1 LPQSP
6 RTILPLARIAAR
18 GHGFL
23 SGAELAG
30 FDAAQDG
37 ARKAGEAKT
46 MAVDVAPIPGYD
58 PSSIAGWSLHPP
70 SSDQAEAEPAAS
82 DSAFQTAVVEPDLIF
97 DSVFPEEPL
106 PGRPQHRMVPKD
118 VAAAGKVHAG
128 VQTRP
133 EELEIR
139 ESSNQR
145 FAREAVAR
153 IGLVPLTIC
162 DAAACPEFRL
172 QRCHVD
178 CPCPQEA
185 SMHANHSLPTSSR
198 NASPRSAAE
207 RRGADFAEPPKA
219 EAKEFQATVEKRP
232 QDTQQADPK
241 QANALGH
248 PGVKQEEQEERREPS
263 FLAESSS
270 AGQARDHKAAGP
282 SSKHLQPPT
291 KARRPPSATPRAEG
305 PGSAGPPL
313 MSEDATSEERAEATE
328 AAELEPATGRRAS
341 ASSAVSQTST
351 LCSARR
357 ADSIAGSMTFSV
369 STRGRRRSV
378 LNPAA
383 VIQDLEASEEYE
395 YARLFRVLL
404 EIQRTGDPDSS
415 CLRDFLAENCEV
427 TDLVLDALPFLQK
440 VEGGEIVL
448 PASADMRTDPTFREF
463 LQTMRERCVS
473 NATLLRIFTKL
484 GQRGSAPTE
493 ACRAEAQRF
502 CLDRFDANLRQSEW
516 EQMLQ
521 AAFDGAGEELTPGQ
535 WMQSCRWAA
544 RAARLIMTLRLT

>member
-1 LPQSP
+1 
-6 RTILPLARIAAR
+6 
-18 GHGFL
+18 
-23 SGAELAG
+23 
-30 FDAAQDG
+30 
-37 ARKAGEAKT
+37 
-46 MAVDVAPIPGYD
+46 
-58 PSSIAGWSLHPP
+58 
-70 SSDQAEAEPAAS
+70 
-82 DSAFQTAVVEPDLIF
+82 
-97 DSVFPEEPL
+97 
-106 PGRPQHRMVPKD
+106 
-118 VAAAGKVHAG
+118 
-128 VQTRP
+128 
-133 EELEIR
+133 
-139 ESSNQR
+139 
-145 FAREAVAR
+145 
-153 IGLVPLTIC
+153 
-162 DAAACPEFRL
+162 
-172 QRCHVD
+172 
-178 CPCPQEA
+178 
-185 SMHANHSLPTSSR
+185 
-198 NASPRSAAE
+198 AE
-207 RRGADFAEPPKA
+207 RPSISL
-219 EAKEFQATVEKRP
+219 Q
-232 QDTQQADPK
+232 
-241 QANALGH
+241 
-248 PGVKQEEQEERREPS
+248 VKQEEQEERREPS

>member
-1 LPQSP
+1 
-6 RTILPLARIAAR
+6 
-18 GHGFL
+18 
-23 SGAELAG
+23 
-30 FDAAQDG
+30 
-37 ARKAGEAKT
+37 
-46 MAVDVAPIPGYD
+46 M
-58 PSSIAGWSLHPP
+58 
-70 SSDQAEAEPAAS
+70 
-82 DSAFQTAVVEPDLIF
+82 
-97 DSVFPEEPL
+97 
-106 PGRPQHRMVPKD
+106 
-118 VAAAGKVHAG
+118 
-128 VQTRP
+128 
-133 EELEIR
+133 
-139 ESSNQR
+139 
-145 FAREAVAR
+145 
-153 IGLVPLTIC
+153 
-162 DAAACPEFRL
+162 
-172 QRCHVD
+172 
-178 CPCPQEA
+178 
-185 SMHANHSLPTSSR
+185 
-198 NASPRSAAE
+198 
-207 RRGADFAEPPKA
+207 
-219 EAKEFQATVEKRP
+219 
-232 QDTQQADPK
+232 
-241 QANALGH
+241 
-248 PGVKQEEQEERREPS
+248 
-263 FLAESSS
+263 
-270 AGQARDHKAAGP
+270 
-282 SSKHLQPPT
+282 
-291 KARRPPSATPRAEG
+291 
-305 PGSAGPPL
+305 
-313 MSEDATSEERAEATE
+313 
-328 AAELEPATGRRAS
+328 EPATGRRAS

-544 RAARLIMTLRLT
+544 RASRLIMTLRLT